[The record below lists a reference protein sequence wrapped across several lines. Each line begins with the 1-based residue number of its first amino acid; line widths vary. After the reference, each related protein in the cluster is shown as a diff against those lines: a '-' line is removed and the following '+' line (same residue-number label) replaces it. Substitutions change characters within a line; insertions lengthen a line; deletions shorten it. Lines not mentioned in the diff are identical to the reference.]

1 MQKTCLICGKTFET
15 IPHGESRKYCF
26 ECSPQY
32 NKNDNQG
39 RAITITSLRRAIK
52 KQLVLYK
59 GGKCERCG
67 YDKCIQALQ
76 FHHKVPGE
84 KDFTISTQLNLS
96 NFSMDKYYNEVDK
109 CELLCANCHSEE
121 HSKDLI

>member
-32 NKNDNQG
+32 NKNDNQS

-52 KQLVLYK
+52 KQLVQYK

-76 FHHKVPGE
+76 FHHKIPGQ
-84 KDFTISTQLNLS
+84 KDFAISTQLNLS
-96 NFSMDKYYNEVDK
+96 NFSMENYYKEVDK
-109 CELLCANCHSEE
+109 CELLCANCHCEE
-121 HSKDLI
+121 HSKDLV